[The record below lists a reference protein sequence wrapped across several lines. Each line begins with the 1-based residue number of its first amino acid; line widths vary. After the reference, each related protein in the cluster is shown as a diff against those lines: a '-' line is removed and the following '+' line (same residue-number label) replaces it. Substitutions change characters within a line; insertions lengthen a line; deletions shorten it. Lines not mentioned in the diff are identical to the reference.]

1 MISDRSLIALRSGAA
16 VAHAVPGVRL
26 RVEGGGRLLIEV
38 AHHVEPANTDVHRTM
53 TPCAFRM
60 AVAGAR
66 RHRQEGRRL
75 QFIGLDA
82 DLDPSVSFGVRPSS
96 DVVLPGGMLRVRY
109 HERWLHLLPL
119 DGATEAIEAI
129 DDLVA
134 EPYEGNGYEVGIA
147 VHHDPELGIGLLHV
161 TTDIYDDER
170 SAAAIDALV
179 TAAARH
185 AIEEFEAHLA
195 PLTREPATE
204 VATAPD
210 RADRDPRRR

>member
-1 MISDRSLIALRSGAA
+1 MISDRSLVALRSGAA

-38 AHHVEPANTDVHRTM
+38 AHHVEPAPADDHRTM

-60 AVAGAR
+60 AVVGAR

-82 DLDPSVSFGVRPSS
+82 DLDASVSYGVRPSS
-96 DVVLPGGMLRVRY
+96 DLVLPGGMLRVRY

-119 DGATEAIEAI
+119 DGTTEAI

-147 VHHDPELGIGLLHV
+147 VHHDPDLGIGLLHV
-161 TTDIYDDER
+161 TTDIHDDER
-170 SAAAIDALV
+170 SAAAVDALV

-185 AIEEFEAHLA
+185 AIVEFEAHLS
-195 PLTREPATE
+195 PLRREALTE

-210 RADRDPRRR
+210 RVDRDPRRR